1 MLPAY
6 YGFFLKKNSAR
17 ESLSKFIREQI
28 KNTKKKQ
35 QEKRTIVIV
44 LEIVACDLGFRRRKT
59 VLEGISSHCLIA
71 LPCSSLVG
79 ED

>member
-1 MLPAY
+1 M
-6 YGFFLKKNSAR
+6 GFFFENSSR

-28 KNTKKKQ
+28 KNTKKKK
-35 QEKRTIVIV
+35 EKRTMVMV